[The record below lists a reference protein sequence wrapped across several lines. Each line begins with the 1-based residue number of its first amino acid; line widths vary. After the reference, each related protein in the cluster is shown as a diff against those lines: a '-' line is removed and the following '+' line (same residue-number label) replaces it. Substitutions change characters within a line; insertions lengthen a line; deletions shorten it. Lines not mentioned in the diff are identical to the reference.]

1 MTAASM
7 AVVTAVVTAVR
18 TDALMAD
25 SLAVVTVAT
34 MVDYSAEQMVVRL
47 DAVKALLM
55 AVPMAETTD
64 VRRAVQ
70 MAA

>member
-1 MTAASM
+1 MAASSVPLMAASM

-34 MVDYSAEQMVVRL
+34 MVDYSAEQMAVWL
-47 DAVKALLM
+47 DAIRAFPM
-55 AVPMAETTD
+55 AV
-64 VRRAVQ
+64 
-70 MAA
+70 